1 MLKILIF
8 FSPFDQIVGKGTFV
22 RRDDRAIAFFF
33 LDTFSFQALKA
44 FIVS

>member
-1 MLKILIF
+1 MLRILLF

-33 LDTFSFQALKA
+33 LDTFFKTLKA